1 MGLLH
6 VLLAVALTLG
16 GVRAGLEL
24 AVEGV
29 GAVGVLVIHVAITLL
44 FGWPSDLIV
53 LAGSVGALPGAR
65 MGLLVLGQVARTLE
79 DPVAVRALLVDVHW
93 RRVLLATSHG
103 AHDTLI
109 EILIIIESDGTLVGS
124 RGISL
129 VGKAG
134 GHGDKLAILQDNQ
147 LDGASVLGETTLEG
161 GGSNPVKSSVR

>member
-16 GVRAGLEL
+16 GVRAGREV

-44 FGWPSDLIV
+44 FGWPADLV
-53 LAGSVGALPGAR
+53 VFAGGVGALPGAR

-79 DPVAVRALLVDVHW
+79 DLVAVRALLVDVHW
-93 RRVLLATSHG
+93 RRVLLAASHG
-103 AHDTLI
+103 SHDTLI

-129 VGKAG
+129 VWKAG
-134 GHGDKLAILQDNQ
+134 GHGDKLAILQDN
-147 LDGASVLGETTLEG
+147 
-161 GGSNPVKSSVR
+161 